1 MRRGMVR
8 EVSGKIGMRPAAEIA
23 SERAK
28 LKAYDDAAAALLDLL
43 GPSWTTSTMANH
55 FRSMRAHIEAL
66 ESLRSADQVRVCE
79 SPSRPNAAEPAA
91 TVLDDET
98 PEGWVAMVR
107 IAASVARK
115 FNYDRESRLLDS
127 IADGCEDE
135 PPARVEPERHAVLE
149 LADTLAGQD
158 SAVLLAL
165 VQVNASALA
174 VQLAPLDAGGPAW
187 LAKSTLTR
195 VAAACIALGRK
206 LGGAS

>member
-1 MRRGMVR
+1 M
-8 EVSGKIGMRPAAEIA
+8 SGKISMRPAAEIA
-23 SERAK
+23 AERAK

-43 GPSWTTSTMANH
+43 GPSWTASTMADH
-55 FRSMRAHIEAL
+55 FRAMRARIEAL
-66 ESLRSADQVRVCE
+66 EAWS
-79 SPSRPNAAEPAA
+79 AAEPAA

-98 PEGWVAMVR
+98 PDGWAAMVR
-107 IAASVARK
+107 VAASVARK